1 METYKIIRGAV
12 AQPVLD
18 LVHTSLQMMK
28 NNQYFTNNVPLTDRS
43 YFSGLDP
50 VEFNC
55 WSCYAPV
62 VTESLLT
69 VLRDQVA
76 EASGLDV
83 VPTYSYARIYWH
95 GAEMVRHKDRP
106 SCEISATL
114 NISIDPEPWAIYMAG
129 EPVLLYPGDMCV
141 YPGPEIEHWREP
153 YQGRE
158 QVQVFLHYVDQAGA
172 NSNLAWDGR
181 PQLGLKPAKIFR

>member
-1 METYKIIRGAV
+1 
-12 AQPVLD
+12 
-18 LVHTSLQMMK
+18 MK
-28 NNQYFTNNVPLTDRS
+28 DNQYYTSRVPLSDRS

-69 VLRDQVA
+69 LLRDQVA
-76 EASGLDV
+76 EASGLDL

-95 GAEMVRHKDRP
+95 GAEMVRHTDRP
-106 SCEISATL
+106 SCEISATV
-114 NISIDPEPWAIYMAG
+114 NISIDPEPWAIYIG
-129 EPVLLYPGDMCV
+129 GYPVLLYPGDMCV
-141 YPGPEIEHWREP
+141 YPGPQVEHWREP

-158 QVQVFLHYVDQAGA
+158 QIQVFLHYVDRNGP
-172 NSNLAWDGR
+172 NSGLAWDGR
-181 PQLGLKPAKIFR
+181 PQLGLKPTKITR

>member
-1 METYKIIRGAV
+1 MDTYKIVRNALTTG
-12 AQPVLD
+12 QLD
-18 LVHTSLQMMK
+18 LIATSLQLMK
-28 NNQYFTNNVPLTDRS
+28 NNQYFTNNVPLSDRS

-55 WSCYAPV
+55 WSCYAPI

-69 VLRDQVA
+69 LLQPQVA
-76 EASGLDV
+76 QATGLDL

-95 GAEMVRHKDRP
+95 GAEMIRHTDRP
-106 SCEISATL
+106 SCEISATV
-114 NISIDPEPWAIYMAG
+114 NITVDPEPWAIHMGGAS
-129 EPVLLYPGDMCV
+129 VLLSPGDMCV

-158 QVQVFLHYVDQAGA
+158 QIQVFLHYVDSKGP
-172 NSNLAWDGR
+172 NSSLAWDGR
-181 PQLGLKPAKIFR
+181 PQLGLKPTKIVR